1 MKKAV
6 ILQVVRISCRKATGK
21 SKEALFL
28 GASIC
33 GRVVFACLVGS
44 ALHAPPCNLHK
55 DARLWTALC
64 PSDDLVSTHKER
76 SELLQGANGR
86 KKKLDKWQITRKKK
100 LDKKLKTTQTS
111 RRVSSIIF
119 IATVTAFFICSV
131 VAAAVIAAPL
141 VAAAQVAI
149 SAVLLGSVEAWID
162 SLWTKYEDV
171 VKG

>member
-1 MKKAV
+1 M
-6 ILQVVRISCRKATGK
+6 
-21 SKEALFL
+21 
-28 GASIC
+28 
-33 GRVVFACLVGS
+33 VFACLVGS
-44 ALHAPPCNLHK
+44 ALHAPPRNLHK

-86 KKKLDKWQITRKKK
+86 KKKLDK
-100 LDKKLKTTQTS
+100 KLKTTQTL

-119 IATVTAFFICSV
+119 TATVTAFFICSV

-149 SAVLLGSVEAWID
+149 SAVPLGSVEAWID